1 MRKRANLLLQKKD
14 YFKLEKYFYYFRGFT
29 IGFGIISII
38 ILIMVVYL
46 MISLR
51 LDNDRI
57 DLQISDNQKFI
68 INNAEVKT
76 GINYFNQKNNLLS
89 EILKNDVNFLPYYN
103 KLNEFIPVSTEEATI
118 SNVNF
123 DNKREIGFTMNF
135 NSYEEFVGFLG
146 ALQDKSFLE
155 IFDKLTLESFAIRE
169 GELVKYSL
177 QLVGTM
183 KPLEV
188 SIANIK

>member
-29 IGFGIISII
+29 VGFGIVSII
-38 ILIMVVYL
+38 ILIIIVYM

-51 LDNDRI
+51 LENDRI
-57 DLQISDNQKFI
+57 NLQISDNQKY
-68 INNAEVKT
+68 INKNADIKT

-123 DNKREIGFTMNF
+123 NNKREIGFTMNF
-135 NSYEEFVGFLG
+135 NSYEEFISFLG
-146 ALQDKSFLE
+146 ALQDRAFLE
-155 IFDKLTLESFAIRE
+155 IFDKLTLESFSIRE
-169 GELVKYSL
+169 GELVKYAL
-177 QLVGTM
+177 TLVGIM

-188 SIANIK
+188 SIISTK

>member
-1 MRKRANLLLQKKD
+1 M
-14 YFKLEKYFYYFRGFT
+14 
-29 IGFGIISII
+29 
-38 ILIMVVYL
+38 

-51 LDNDRI
+51 LENDRI
-57 DLQISDNQKFI
+57 DLQISDNQKI
-68 INNAEVKT
+68 IIKNAEVKT

-89 EILKNDVNFLPYYN
+89 DILKNDVNFLPYYN

-123 DNKREIGFTMNF
+123 DNKRQIGFTLNF

-155 IFDKLTLESFAIRE
+155 IFDKLTLESFSIRE